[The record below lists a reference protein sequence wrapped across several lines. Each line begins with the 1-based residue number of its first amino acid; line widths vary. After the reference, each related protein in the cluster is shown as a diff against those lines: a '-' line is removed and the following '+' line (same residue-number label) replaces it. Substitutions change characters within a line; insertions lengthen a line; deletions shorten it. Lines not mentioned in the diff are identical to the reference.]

1 MTTQTQPTQYDA
13 VLGGQSQQPKS
24 YDVVIGGKQS
34 IEQALIALKN
44 PNTYEQAKKVL
55 MTKPNTTHRNL
66 DLKKFKSA
74 KDASKYM
81 RSIVSFGKEVLGE
94 TGWHVNDYEKGRV
107 KIWFSTPSYK
117 RIGFEYFLDSS
128 DPREDE
134 GCHVQLHNFRRRVYK
149 VSENWREPSKLV
161 CEIVFKDLQVI
172 LSELPNAY
180 DFSLVNG
187 HLGTLDEPEED
198 PFTGDFNNHLSTRI
212 GHYWDNRNSRMIL
225 LP

>member
-1 MTTQTQPTQYDA
+1 MLQPTQYNA
-13 VLGGQSQQPKS
+13 VLGGQSQQPKV

-34 IEQALIALKN
+34 IEQALQALKN

-55 MTKPNTTHRNL
+55 MSRSNNTYRNL

-81 RSIVSFGKEVLGE
+81 RSIVYFGKEVLGE

-117 RIGFEYFLDSS
+117 RVGFEYFLDSN

-134 GCHVQLHNFRRRVYK
+134 GCHVQLHNFRRRVMK
-149 VSENWREPSKLV
+149 QSDDWREPNELV
-161 CEIVFKDLQVI
+161 CRIEFKDLQFI

-180 DFSLVNG
+180 DFSFVNG
-187 HLGTLDEPEED
+187 HWGTLEEPTED
-198 PFTGDFNNHLSTRI
+198 PFRGDLKNRVSARI
-212 GHYWDNRNSRMIL
+212 GHYWDNRNSKMIL